1 MELKEF
7 TSNRVSRFTQP
18 SISLYR
24 SNGEVRFSPQ
34 LVEKLNIQ
42 PDSWIQF
49 FQDVYNPNDWYMKV
63 NCSRGFKITVK
74 GNDKRLSITSK
85 ALVMAIISSLNIKPE
100 FKPVIPVS
108 TERDLT
114 NDTYALITSTM
125 R

>member
-85 ALVMAIISSLNIKPE
+85 PLVMAIIDSLKLKPE
-100 FKPVIPVS
+100 QKPVIPVS

-114 NDTYALITSTM
+114 NDTYALITHM
-125 R
+125 IL